1 MNRNSR
7 NKQKERQETF
17 RMLSM
22 ISQFGI
28 NMLVPIFLCFFA
40 GMYIDKKLGTSYWMI
55 ILFFFGAIVG
65 FRNVYVFAKRS
76 MNSEASSR
84 QKQLEAMYQT
94 ALADKDKA
102 SEKDS
107 GVDK

>member
-1 MNRNSR
+1 MDRKDR
-7 NKQKERQETF
+7 NKQKERRDTF

-40 GMYIDKKLGTSYWMI
+40 GMYIDKKLGTGYWII

-76 MNSEASSR
+76 MGTSDSR
-84 QKQLEAMYQT
+84 EKQLEAMYKSS
-94 ALADKDKA
+94 L
-102 SEKDS
+102 SEDGHKKS
-107 GVDK
+107 GVD